1 MRDYAKLV
9 EWLRADVLCTYEEE
23 KHMQGLAADA
33 IEALQRACSNY
44 AEQNEELQQEYDSIA
59 ESFNEAVELLH
70 NRQPKWIPVNERLP
84 RADRAE
90 QVLINLHYP
99 DGSNEVSLG
108 EHWNCPDIPE
118 EDGWGGFGGNGVVT
132 HWMPLPEPPK
142 GDEA

>member
-1 MRDYAKLV
+1 MDYPKLINN
-9 EWLRADVLCTYEEE
+9 LRYYATSELDKTAETQYAHWASISL
-23 KHMQGLAADA
+23 QAADA
-33 IEALQRACSNY
+33 IQALQRACANY
-44 AEQNEELQQEYDSIA
+44 AEMATEQE
-59 ESFNEAVELLH
+59 
-70 NRQPKWIPVNERLP
+70 WIPVTERLP

-142 GDEA
+142 EEQT